1 MGGTILNGGNEVSP
15 VFASSCCYMPATDS
29 LATLRTDL
37 ATEVTGHLLPYWMSR
52 TVDETHGGFVG
63 RIKGDN
69 EVVAEA
75 PKAAVLNTRI
85 LWTFSAAARVLDH
98 DQCQVFADRA
108 YAYLTEHFWDEVHE
122 GIYWM
127 VDHTGKPLKVRKQ
140 IYAQAFAL
148 YAFAEYHRATGRT
161 EPLDRAIRLF
171 QLLETNSL
179 DAENGG
185 YYEAFSRDWEPRDS
199 VQLSPGD
206 PNEKKSMNTHLHVM
220 EAYTSLY
227 RVWGEDELA
236 VQLRGLVEQ
245 FLDVIIDESTA
256 HLILF
261 FDETWERRS
270 SSISFGHDIEASWL
284 LHEAAEVLGL
294 DDLHDETA
302 ETAVRMA
309 HATLR
314 DGIDDDH
321 GLAFEAEPDG
331 ITNPDRHWWP
341 QAEAVVGF
349 LNAYQISGDKDFL
362 RAAQSSWS
370 FIEQHLAD
378 RGHGEWRRCVSPNGT
393 SCDGGDKVGPW
404 KGPYHGVRACLEG
417 VRRISD
423 LVGDDRPWAEN
434 VGGELAPARNRDIEL
449 S

>member
-1 MGGTILNGGNEVSP
+1 
-15 VFASSCCYMPATDS
+15 MPATDS

-63 RIKGDN
+63 RINGDN

-108 YAYLTEHFWDEVHE
+108 YAYISEHFWDEVHE

-148 YAFAEYHRATGRT
+148 YAFAEYHRATGH
-161 EPLDRAIRLF
+161 EGALDRAIQLF
-171 QLLETNSL
+171 ELLEGHSFDT
-179 DAENGG
+179 ERGG
-185 YYEAFSRDWEPRDS
+185 YYEAFSRDWTPLDVVR
-199 VQLSPGD
+199 LSDRD

-227 RVWGEDELA
+227 RVWGKDELA

-349 LNAYQISGDKDFL
+349 LNAFQVAGEERF
-362 RAAQSSWS
+362 REAAVKTWA
-370 FIEQHLAD
+370 FIQKYLVD
-378 RGHGEWRRCVSPNGT
+378 REHGEWKRRVSPSGEFYAG
-393 SCDGGDKVGPW
+393 DDKVGPW

-417 VRRISD
+417 VRRIGR
-423 LVGDDRPWAEN
+423 LLAEADQWPED
-434 VGGELAPARNRDIEL
+434 GEREVEAAPESEL
-449 S
+449 EST